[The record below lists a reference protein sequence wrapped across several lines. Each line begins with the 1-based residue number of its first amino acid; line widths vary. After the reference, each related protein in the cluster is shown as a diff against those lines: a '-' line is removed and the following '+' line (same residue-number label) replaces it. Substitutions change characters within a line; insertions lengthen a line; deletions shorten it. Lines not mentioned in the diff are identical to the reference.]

1 MPQAGSSPR
10 DPTCR
15 TCDLTMR
22 LFGIEAHPTIK
33 RAELHTYLCPRCDAV
48 ETQMAPIAEGV
59 LRIVPRARQRLN

>member
-1 MPQAGSSPR
+1 
-10 DPTCR
+10 
-15 TCDLTMR
+15 MR